1 MIEEEGA
8 REGDFLDLWGQ
19 SSWWIFW
26 FVHVLKDEASSF
38 GESCFPGK
46 QKSGFKSS
54 HHSWGAPNSQKMRFN
69 FEFEEKKTDH
79 GRSSTPKNELHWV
92 PLNTH
97 PVFTAPATPAHAS
110 NFAPPPTN
118 LLAWDGASRLY
129 FWDSIQLFLHR
140 ISVRLGDPEPTS
152 VLAASPSKVLRPD
165 VELEFAVHKISI
177 NRSGSALFLFGSDA
191 LSVMYL
197 YGRGSSKDDA
207 IICRTVSV
215 GSQIYS
221 NGSSVIRVLQVLWH
235 PYSDTHLGILSSDS
249 VFRIFDLSSNIIQP
263 EQEYYLQP
271 LEPGRHRNATSI
283 CAVDFSFGGDHLW
296 DSVYKWESITEIYSD
311 AHTFGL
317 KSAYPVAVSNSSLAI
332 SWLEATF
339 PDLANQTSEGVDL
352 STLRARPFALFDA
365 SLSLQGPLKKVCHE
379 GEEDLSIRGVEC
391 EGRAVS
397 LLYNIVSK
405 DSILVTAWSGGQLQI
420 DALADEIQPV
430 WNVGSPSRLRVDFH
444 DHIVGM
450 AMICE
455 RSQSNNST
463 VKLDQSLENTVWL
476 GHPPPLLR
484 LAIVDLALPTKA
496 ESGSFITMFA
506 DPLMP
511 ERIYCLHDGGIDSVV
526 LHFLPFT
533 SQISGKNEV
542 GRIPS
547 VHPVLSTCQGETSS
561 PYPLCGF
568 VSLSDSFGYSW
579 IVGVTIA
586 RECVMLEMKTW
597 NLLLP
602 IHVDNEN
609 KPTELNETE
618 LPDIISK
625 ELLSGPKVVLMPQT
639 SNLCSV
645 AADSIEGRSTLHQY
659 FKLFHENYVEYAHKV
674 YFELKHHGLHLKRI
688 IDNQHTRLDEAHD
701 KILKVEE
708 KQSTLEDKL
717 VHAMHRHDL
726 LEERLNRLRNLP
738 GAHRK
743 PLSRAERDFKSELD
757 QFRGVELDSLHSS
770 ISALTA
776 RLRRHTQSLKGNASD
791 QRKLISGRKNIQDN
805 QVSLLKSS
813 LEKLSLVNSE
823 NSEKVKIVES
833 VLKGRE
839 SGR

>member
-1 MIEEEGA
+1 
-8 REGDFLDLWGQ
+8 
-19 SSWWIFW
+19 
-26 FVHVLKDEASSF
+26 
-38 GESCFPGK
+38 
-46 QKSGFKSS
+46 
-54 HHSWGAPNSQKMRFN
+54 MRFN
-69 FEFEEKKTDH
+69 FEFEEKKTDQ
-79 GRSSTPKNELHWV
+79 GSSSTPKNEVEWV
-92 PLNTH
+92 PLKAH
-97 PVFTAPATPAHAS
+97 PVFTAAAVPAHGS
-110 NFAPPPTN
+110 NFGPAPTN

-129 FWDSIQLFLHR
+129 FWDSEQLCLHR
-140 ISVRLGDPEPTS
+140 ISLRLGDPEPTS

-165 VELEFAVHKISI
+165 VELGFVLHKISI
-177 NRSGSALFLFGSDA
+177 NRSGSALLLFGSDA

-271 LEPGRHRNATSI
+271 LEPGRQRNATSI

-296 DSVYKWESITEIYSD
+296 DRFSVFILFSDGSVYTLCPVVPFGSVYKWESIMEIYSD

-317 KSAYPVAVSNSSLAI
+317 KSAYPVAVSNSNLAI

-339 PDLANQTSEGVDL
+339 PDLTNQTSEGMDL

-365 SLSLQGPLKKVCHE
+365 SLSLQGPLRKVCHE
-379 GEEDLSIRGVEC
+379 AEEGLSIRGAEC

-444 DHIVGM
+444 DHIVGL

-455 RSQSNNST
+455 SNQSNHST

-496 ESGSFITMFA
+496 ESGSTITMFF

-533 SQISGKNEV
+533 SQISDKNEV
-542 GRIPS
+542 GRTPS
-547 VHPVLSTCQGETSS
+547 VHPILSTCQGETSS
-561 PYPLCGF
+561 PSPLCGF

-579 IVGVTIA
+579 IVGVTIS
-586 RECVMLEMKTW
+586 RECVVLEMKTW

-609 KPTELNETE
+609 KCTELNETE
-618 LPDIISK
+618 MPDIISK

-639 SNLCSV
+639 SNLGSV

-688 IDNQHTRLDEAHD
+688 IDNQHARLGEAHD

-708 KQSTLEDKL
+708 KQLTLEEKL
-717 VHAMHRHDL
+717 VHAMHQHNL

-738 GAHRK
+738 GAHKK

-757 QFRGVELDSLHSS
+757 QFRGVELDALHSS

-776 RLRRHTQSLKGNASD
+776 RLRKHTQSLKGNASE
-791 QRKLISGRKNIQDN
+791 QRKMISGRKNVQDT

-823 NSEKVKIVES
+823 NSEKVKLVES

-839 SGR
+839 SGS